1 VVELEDDE
9 DKEEMWGREVEGY
22 QKLVQDFR
30 FESCRE
36 VYVLE
41 KPIWRLETPSVVPWL
56 QGETK
61 QGEIESS
68 NLQGIACHMHV
79 ESTSA
84 FEHHEA
90 AFIQQV
96 LQSIN
101 PFQYNP
107 LWFELQQVLETAMN
121 SLV

>member
-9 DKEEMWGREVEGY
+9 DEGGDVGEGG
-22 QKLVQDFR
+22 KGTESRLDFR

-61 QGEIESS
+61 QGEIE
-68 NLQGIACHMHV
+68 Q
-79 ESTSA
+79 
-84 FEHHEA
+84 
-90 AFIQQV
+90 
-96 LQSIN
+96 
-101 PFQYNP
+101 
-107 LWFELQQVLETAMN
+107 
-121 SLV
+121 